1 MSLQGVLSHVIAR
14 REATRQS
21 RLKTINQSCNLTGKL
36 ANQLTNIIGELL
48 MDDLKI
54 IESCLLGNT
63 QMFSRLI
70 DNYKNMVY
78 NLAYRMSNNS
88 HEAEDISQEAFM
100 RAYQS
105 LARFNS
111 SYKFSTWLYQITLNI
126 IRDKYKKKEINYVS
140 LDTPIET
147 DDSEFYPQPADLTN
161 NPEQIITQQEDAR
174 AVQQAINS
182 LSLKYREVLVLRHLQ
197 DLSYIEIANI
207 LKLPAG
213 TVKIRLYRAREQLRK
228 ILIDNI

>member
-1 MSLQGVLSHVIAR
+1 
-14 REATRQS
+14 
-21 RLKTINQSCNLTGKL
+21 
-36 ANQLTNIIGELL
+36 

-63 QMFSRLI
+63 QVFSRLI

-78 NLAYRMSNNS
+78 NLAYRMSNNP
-88 HEAEDISQEAFM
+88 HEAEDISQEAFL

-105 LARFNS
+105 LARFNP

-126 IRDKYKKKEINYVS
+126 IRDRFKKKELNYVS
-140 LDTPIET
+140 LDAPVET

-161 NPEQIITQQEDAR
+161 NPEQIIAQQEDS
-174 AVQQAINS
+174 QTIQKAIYS
-182 LSLKYREVLVLRHLQ
+182 LPVKYREVIVLRHLQ
-197 DLSYIEIANI
+197 DLSYIEISNI
-207 LKLPAG
+207 LKLPSG

-228 ILIDNI
+228 ILETSI

>member
-1 MSLQGVLSHVIAR
+1 
-14 REATRQS
+14 
-21 RLKTINQSCNLTGKL
+21 
-36 ANQLTNIIGELL
+36 

-88 HEAEDISQEAFM
+88 QEAEDISQEAFL

-105 LARFNS
+105 LARFNP

-126 IRDKYKKKEINYVS
+126 IRDKFKKKEIDYVS

-161 NPEQIITQQEDAR
+161 NPEQIIAQKEDA
-174 AVQQAINS
+174 QAIQEAIYS
-182 LSLKYREVLVLRHLQ
+182 LPLKYREVIVLRHLQ

-207 LKLPAG
+207 LKLPQG
-213 TVKIRLYRAREQLRK
+213 TVKVRLYRAREQLKK
-228 ILIDNI
+228 ILIDSI

>member
-1 MSLQGVLSHVIAR
+1 
-14 REATRQS
+14 
-21 RLKTINQSCNLTGKL
+21 
-36 ANQLTNIIGELL
+36 

-54 IESCLLGNT
+54 IESCLLGNP

-78 NLAYRMSNNS
+78 NLAYRVSNNP
-88 HEAEDISQEAFM
+88 HEAEDISQEAFL

-126 IRDKYKKKEINYVS
+126 IRDKFKKKELNPAS
-140 LDTPIET
+140 LDAPVET
-147 DDSEFYPQPADLTN
+147 DNSEFYPQPADSTN
-161 NPEQIITQQEDAR
+161 NPEQIMAQKEDAQ
-174 AVQQAINS
+174 AIQQAIYS
-182 LSLKYREVLVLRHLQ
+182 LPLKYREVIVLRHLQ
-197 DLSYIEIANI
+197 DLSYIEISNI
-207 LKLPAG
+207 LKLPSG

-228 ILIDNI
+228 ILLNSI

>member
-1 MSLQGVLSHVIAR
+1 
-14 REATRQS
+14 
-21 RLKTINQSCNLTGKL
+21 
-36 ANQLTNIIGELL
+36 

-78 NLAYRMSNNS
+78 NLAYRMSSNS
-88 HEAEDISQEAFM
+88 HEAEDISQEAFL

-105 LARFNS
+105 LARFNP

-126 IRDKYKKKEINYVS
+126 IRDKFKRKEIDYVY
-140 LDTPIET
+140 LDAPIET
-147 DDSEFYPQPADLTN
+147 NDSEFYHQPTDLTN
-161 NPEQIITQQEDAR
+161 NPEQIITQKEDFQ
-174 AVQQAINS
+174 VIQKAILS

-207 LKLPAG
+207 LKLPQG
-213 TVKIRLYRAREQLRK
+213 TVKIRLYRAREQLKK
-228 ILIDNI
+228 ILENSI

>member
-1 MSLQGVLSHVIAR
+1 
-14 REATRQS
+14 
-21 RLKTINQSCNLTGKL
+21 
-36 ANQLTNIIGELL
+36 

-63 QMFSRLI
+63 QIFSRLI

-78 NLAYRMSNNS
+78 NLAYRMSNNP

-105 LARFNS
+105 LTHFNP

-126 IRDKYKKKEINYVS
+126 IRDKYKKKEIDYVS
-140 LDTPIET
+140 LDTPVET
-147 DDSEFYPQPADLTN
+147 DDSEFYHQPADLTN
-161 NPEQIITQQEDAR
+161 SPEQIISQKENLQ
-174 AVQQAINS
+174 VIQQAIYS
-182 LSLKYREVLVLRHLQ
+182 LPLRYREVIVLRHLQ

-207 LKLPAG
+207 LKLPQG
-213 TVKIRLYRAREQLRK
+213 TVKVRLYRAREQLKK
-228 ILIDNI
+228 ILETSR

>member
-1 MSLQGVLSHVIAR
+1 
-14 REATRQS
+14 
-21 RLKTINQSCNLTGKL
+21 
-36 ANQLTNIIGELL
+36 

-63 QMFSRLI
+63 QVFSQLI

-78 NLAYRMSNNS
+78 NLAYRMSNS
-88 HEAEDISQEAFM
+88 SQEAEDISQEAFL

-105 LARFNS
+105 LAHFNP

-126 IRDKYKKKEINYVS
+126 IRDKFKKKELNYVS

-147 DDSEFYPQPADLTN
+147 DDSEFYPQPANLTN
-161 NPEQIITQQEDAR
+161 NPERIIAQKEDAR
-174 AVQQAINS
+174 AIQKAILS
-182 LSLKYREVLVLRHLQ
+182 LPLKYREVIVLRHLQ

-207 LKLPAG
+207 LKLPTG
-213 TVKIRLYRAREQLRK
+213 TVKVHLYRAREQLRK
-228 ILIDNI
+228 ILVDSR